1 MTYKSI
7 VISSGHG
14 LKVRGAHGI
23 LDEVDEARR
32 VVNQLASELESRD
45 VDVTVFHDDV
55 STSQSENLERI
66 TDAHNAKTRELD
78 ISVHFNAFEQTEAP
92 RGCEVLYVTQGSL
105 AAQLSAAIAE
115 AGGFIDRGPKKRTD
129 LYVLNNTE
137 MPCVLLEICF
147 VDSEADAEQYEEY
160 FDEICRALADALGGR
175 LEEGEVVPPEPPP
188 TAAVVPRIDIEVEG
202 EVIVTVN
209 GVQVTQ

>member
-1 MTYKSI
+1 MSYKS
-7 VISSGHG
+7 VAVSSGHG

-32 VVNQLASELESRD
+32 VANRLVEELRKRGVEA
-45 VDVTVFHDDV
+45 VVFHDDV
-55 STSQSENLERI
+55 STGQSENLERI
-66 TDAHNAKTRELD
+66 TDWHNDQDRELD
-78 ISVHFNAFEQTEAP
+78 VSVHLNAFEQTEAP

-105 AAQLSAAIAE
+105 AARLSSAIAE

-137 MPCVLLEICF
+137 MPCVLLEVCF

-160 FDEICRALADALGGR
+160 FDEICLALADELGGK
-175 LEEGEVVPPEPPP
+175 LDEEVVPPEEVPPP
-188 TAAVVPRIDIEVEG
+188 TAVVPRIDIEVEG
-202 EVIVTVN
+202 SVIITVN